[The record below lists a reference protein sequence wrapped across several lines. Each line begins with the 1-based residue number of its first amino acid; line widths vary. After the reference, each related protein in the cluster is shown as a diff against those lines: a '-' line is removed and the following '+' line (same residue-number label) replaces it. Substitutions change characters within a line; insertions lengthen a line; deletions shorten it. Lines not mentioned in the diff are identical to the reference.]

1 MLLISARK
9 RAGRNA
15 IVTLA
20 ALAITLSGCSGDRS
34 GGPTGSP
41 ERVVGQAADLTL
53 AAGTAQV
60 KIQSPDAVATGVVD
74 FQAHSGRLTLRAVVQ
89 PAPIDLL
96 IAAGAG
102 YARSGPGWQR
112 LNGVVPTVLAGGDP
126 FADPDLLRGAVYFLS
141 DGGAEVDGAST
152 IRYTLHIDPD
162 KAVAATPPDRQ
173 PDVRRVLEDRTA
185 PFTVDVWIDSAGRAR
200 RIEVPTDLRATTP
213 PTRVDRLPIASDV
226 DYVTFGVNVG
236 DITAPAVSSPAQG

>member
-1 MLLISARK
+1 VVAVSARK
-9 RAGRNA
+9 HAGRKA
-15 IVTLA
+15 IVSVLALA
-20 ALAITLSGCSGDRS
+20 AVLSACSGDRT
-34 GGPTGSP
+34 GGPAASP

-60 KIQSPDAVATGVVD
+60 KIQSPDALASGVVD

-89 PAPIDLL
+89 PVPIDVL
-96 IAAGAG
+96 IAGGAG

-112 LNGVVPTVLAGGDP
+112 LSGVVPTVLAGGDP
-126 FADPDLLRGAVYFLS
+126 FADPDLLRGAIYFLS

-173 PDVRRVLEDRTA
+173 PDVRRVLQGRTA
-185 PFTVDVWIDSAGRAR
+185 PFTADVWIDSAGRAR

-226 DYVTFGVNVG
+226 DYVTFGVSVG
-236 DITAPAVSSPAQG
+236 DITAPAGAG